1 MRIGCLQLA
10 PALGKLEENMATAD
24 KILDEAEQSPLSL
37 RVDLLVLP
45 EMAFT
50 GKLGSLDPFFFLLLL
65 LLLSHH
71 LNGHRLQFS
80 LP

>member
-50 GKLGSLDPFFFLLLL
+50 GKFGSLDLFLFLVVVVTFP
-65 LLLSHH
+65 SSE
-71 LNGHRLQFS
+71 R
-80 LP
+80 P

>member
-50 GKLGSLDPFFFLLLL
+50 GKFGSLDLFFF
-65 LLLSHH
+65 
-71 LNGHRLQFS
+71 GCCCYF
-80 LP
+80 PII